1 MISEAKL
8 DFKEIFQKNK
18 TKQNT
23 QKPFKVTLKSK
34 GVAEKGE
41 AGSVKLTPL
50 PFQVVNFFNS

>member
-8 DFKEIFQKNK
+8 DFKEIFQKK

-23 QKPFKVTLKSK
+23 QKPFRVTLKSK
-34 GVAEKGE
+34 GVAEKGK

>member
-8 DFKEIFQKNK
+8 DFKEIFQKK

-23 QKPFKVTLKSK
+23 QKPFRVTLKSK
-34 GVAEKGE
+34 GVAEKGK
-41 AGSVKLTPL
+41 AGLVKLTPL